1 LTKREPFGLRFVSF
15 RAIFRVVSHHASPK
29 RFAIGAIV
37 SMCVMAASG
46 ATCGGTPST
55 PASSSKGPAE
65 GAAES
70 GAPQAAARAEFH
82 LYAFARVAGTIAPC
96 GCTTEPLGGLQYAF
110 GYIENNST
118 PQSRLV
124 LEPGSFLFPEKDGPY
139 WPKDDAEWEQARDRA
154 KLLHTRFSALGPALV
169 SGIGPT
175 DVVSPDGVAPL
186 RTFEMPRVSANV
198 TVPEGAA
205 APTPHRVVELVDQ
218 GVTWKVGVTSV
229 VDPALPGAD
238 GLGTIADPAASVKSA
253 VAALQKE
260 GAQFT
265 VVMAQG
271 DRAFGTSLVGEGID
285 LVVVAMPEGAERE
298 RVGSQASKVGGT
310 YVLEPGTQLQTVTEL
325 VVSVDAKTGGVPA
338 LSAWE
343 VPPPKSAL
351 KTELARVDERIAKFK
366 ADPEADA
373 GFIANLEAE
382 RARLVAQLDGKAE
395 GPAQGVF
402 DQVKVT
408 CKLPAD
414 PAARDAL
421 TAYDKRVADQNKTRF
436 TGVKPPAPA
445 DGEAGYVGIESCS
458 DCHDEA
464 VEFWKETRHAS
475 AYETL
480 VVDNKQF
487 DLSCVGCHVTGF
499 RKPGGSEVVENA
511 GLVDVQCEVCH
522 GAGSLHA
529 EDGGDDL
536 SLIKLEVPAEL
547 CAGECHTEEHSD
559 TFEYQAYLRD
569 ILGPGHGEDK
579 RKLLGDGPTGHDLR
593 AAGLAKAGGK
603 CKKM

>member
-1 LTKREPFGLRFVSF
+1 MSHTGSSKRI
-15 RAIFRVVSHHASPK
+15 AT
-29 RFAIGAIV
+29 GAIV
-37 SMCVMAASG
+37 SMCVMAAAG
-46 ATCGGTPST
+46 ATCGGTSTKPGTSASQAEAGSSST
-55 PASSSKGPAE
+55 P
-65 GAAES
+65 
-70 GAPQAAARAEFH
+70 QATERAEFR

-110 GYIENNST
+110 GYIENNSE

-139 WPKDDAEWEQARDRA
+139 WPKDEAEWEQARDRA
-154 KLLHTRFSALGPALV
+154 KLLHTRFAALGPALV

-175 DVVSPDGVAPL
+175 DVISPQGVKPL
-186 RTFEMPRVSANV
+186 STFEMPRVAANV
-198 TVPEGAA
+198 TLPAGAT
-205 APTPHRVVELVDQ
+205 APAPHRVVELQDE
-218 GVTWKVGVTSV
+218 GITWKVGVTSV
-229 VDPALPGAD
+229 VDPSLPEAAE
-238 GLGTIADPAASVKSA
+238 LGTLADPVAAAKSA
-253 VAALQKE
+253 VESMKKD

-265 VVMAQG
+265 VVLAQG
-271 DRAFGTSLVGEGID
+271 HRAFAETLAGEGVD
-285 LVVVAMPEGAERE
+285 LVVVGIPEGPERE
-298 RVGSQASKVGGT
+298 RVGAPASKVGST

-325 VVSVDAKTGGVPA
+325 VVSVDPKTGGVPKV
-338 LSAWE
+338 SAWE

-351 KTELARVDERIAKFK
+351 TAELARVEERIAKFK

-382 RARLVAQLDGKAE
+382 RARLKAQLGGEAE

-408 CKLPAD
+408 CKLPVD
-414 PAARDAL
+414 PKAKDAL
-421 TAYDKRVADQNKTRF
+421 AAYDQRVAEQNKERF
-436 TGVKPPAPA
+436 AGVKTPEPEP
-445 DGEAGYVGIESCS
+445 GKPGYVGIEACS

-464 VEFWKETRHAS
+464 VEFWENTPHAS

-499 RKPGGSEVVENA
+499 RRPGGAEVVENT

-522 GAGSLHA
+522 GPGSLHA

-536 SLIKLEVPAEL
+536 SLIKLEAPAEL
-547 CAGECHTEEHSD
+547 CATECHTQEHSD
-559 TFEYQAYLRD
+559 TFDYEAYLRD
-569 ILGPGHGEDK
+569 IVGPGHGAKK
-579 RKLLGDGPTGHDLR
+579 RESLGDGPTGSELR

>member
-1 LTKREPFGLRFVSF
+1 M
-15 RAIFRVVSHHASPK
+15 SHTGSSK
-29 RFAIGAIV
+29 RFATGAIV
-37 SMCVMAASG
+37 SMCVMAAAG
-46 ATCGGTPST
+46 ATCGGTST
-55 PASSSKGPAE
+55 KPGTSASESADQAETSSPPQEAE
-65 GAAES
+65 
-70 GAPQAAARAEFH
+70 RAEFH

-110 GYIENNST
+110 GYIENNSE

-154 KLLHTRFSALGPALV
+154 KLLHTRFAALGAGLV
-169 SGIGPT
+169 SGLGPT
-175 DVVSPDGVAPL
+175 DVVSPDGVKPL
-186 RTFEMPRVSANV
+186 GTFEMPRVSANV
-198 TVPEGAA
+198 TLPAGAT
-205 APTPHRVVELVDQ
+205 APAPHRVVELKDQ
-218 GVTWKVGVTSV
+218 GISWKVGITSV
-229 VDPALPGAD
+229 VDPSLPDAS
-238 GLGTIADPAASVKSA
+238 GLGTIADPVAAAKSA
-253 VAALQKE
+253 VEAMKKD

-265 VVMAQG
+265 VVLAQG
-271 DRAFGTSLVGEGID
+271 HRAFGESLAADGID
-285 LVVVAMPEGAERE
+285 LVIVGIPEGPERE
-298 RVGSQASKVGGT
+298 RVGTQASKVGGT

-325 VVSVDAKTGGVPA
+325 VVSVDPKAGAVPTV
-338 LSAWE
+338 SAWE
-343 VPPPKSAL
+343 VPPPKSVL
-351 KTELARVDERIAKFK
+351 STELARVEERIAKFK

-373 GFIANLEAE
+373 SFIANLEAE
-382 RARLVAQLDGKAE
+382 RTRLQAQIEGKAE

-408 CKLPAD
+408 CKLPV
-414 PAARDAL
+414 DAVAKEAL
-421 TAYDKRVADQNKTRF
+421 AAYDKRVADQNKTRF
-436 TGVKPPAPA
+436 TGVKTPEPEE
-445 DGEAGYVGIESCS
+445 GKAGYVGVETCS

-464 VEFWKETRHAS
+464 VEFWENTPHAS

-499 RKPGGSEVVENA
+499 RRPGGAEVVENE

-522 GAGSLHA
+522 GPGSLHA

-536 SLIKLEVPAEL
+536 SLIKLEAPAEL
-547 CAGECHTEEHSD
+547 CATECHTQEHSD
-559 TFEYQAYLRD
+559 TFDYEAYLRD
-569 ILGPGHGEDK
+569 IVGPGHGPKK
-579 RKLLGDGPTGHDLR
+579 RESLGDGPTGSELR

>member
-1 LTKREPFGLRFVSF
+1 MSHPGISKRW
-15 RAIFRVVSHHASPK
+15 AT
-29 RFAIGAIV
+29 GAL
-37 SMCVMAASG
+37 STLCVMAAAG
-46 ATCGGTPST
+46 ATCGGS
-55 PASSSKGPAE
+55 PAKPGTTDEQVVGEQNPPAQSS
-65 GAAES
+65 
-70 GAPQAAARAEFH
+70 ARAEFH
-82 LYAFARVAGTIAPC
+82 LYAFGRVAGTIAPC

-110 GYIENNST
+110 GYIDSSSE
-118 PQSRLV
+118 PQNRLV

-154 KLLHTRFSALGPALV
+154 KLLQTRFAALGTSLV

-175 DVVSPDGVAPL
+175 DVVSPDGLAPL
-186 RTFEMPRVSANV
+186 STFGMPRVAANV
-198 TVPEGAA
+198 TLPADAKPVPA
-205 APTPHRVVELVDQ
+205 HRVVELKDEA
-218 GVTWKVGVTSV
+218 VTWKVGVTTV
-229 VDPALPGAD
+229 VDPKAPGAD
-238 GLGTIADPAASVKSA
+238 GLGTVADPSAAAKSA
-253 VAALQKE
+253 VAAMKKD

-271 DRAFGTSLVGEGID
+271 DRAFGESLVGEGID
-285 LVVVAMPEGAERE
+285 MVVVAVPEGAERE
-298 RVGSQASKVGGT
+298 RVGAPAVKIGST
-310 YVLEPGTQLQTVTEL
+310 YLVEPGTQLQTVTEL
-325 VVSVDAKTGGVPA
+325 VVSVDPKVGAVPTV
-338 LSAWE
+338 SAWE
-343 VPPPKSAL
+343 VVPPKTAL
-351 KTELARVDERIAKFK
+351 TRELARVDERLEKFK
-366 ADPEADA
+366 ADPDADA

-382 RARLVAQLDGKAE
+382 RARLQAQLEGKAE

-408 CKLPAD
+408 CKLPVDTEAKQ
-414 PAARDAL
+414 AL
-421 TAYDKRVADQNKTRF
+421 ASYDERVAAQNKERF

-445 DGEAGYVGIESCS
+445 KGEAGYVGIETCS

-464 VEFWKETRHAS
+464 VEFWKTSRHAS

-511 GLVDVQCEVCH
+511 GLIDVQCEVCH
-522 GAGSLHA
+522 GPGSLHA

-536 SLIKLEVPAEL
+536 SLIKLDAPAEL
-547 CAGECHTEEHSD
+547 CAGECHTQEHSD
-559 TFEYQAYLRD
+559 TFEYEAYLRD
-569 ILGPGHGEDK
+569 IVGPGHGEER
-579 RKLLGDGPTGHDLR
+579 RKALGDGPTGHELR

>member
-1 LTKREPFGLRFVSF
+1 
-15 RAIFRVVSHHASPK
+15 
-29 RFAIGAIV
+29 
-37 SMCVMAASG
+37 MAAAG
-46 ATCGGTPST
+46 ATCGGTSTKPGTSSGKSDEGGT
-55 PASSSKGPAE
+55 PAPAQGE
-65 GAAES
+65 
-70 GAPQAAARAEFH
+70 RAEFH
-82 LYAFARVAGTIAPC
+82 LYAFARIAGTIAPC

-110 GYIENNST
+110 GYIENGSE
-118 PQSRLV
+118 PSSRLV

-139 WPKDDAEWEQARDRA
+139 WPQDDAAWEQARDRA
-154 KLLHTRFSALGPALV
+154 KLLHTRFTALGPALV

-186 RTFEMPRVSANV
+186 ATFGMPRVSANV
-198 TVPEGAA
+198 TLPAEAKGDAL
-205 APTPHRVVELVDQ
+205 PPHRIVELKDN

-229 VDPALPGAD
+229 VDPALPGSD
-238 GLGTIADPAASVKSA
+238 GLGTIADPVAAAKSAASAMKDA
-253 VAALQKE
+253 
-260 GAQFT
+260 GAEFT
-265 VVMAQG
+265 VILAQG
-271 DRAFGTSLVGEGID
+271 ERAFGESLVADGID

-298 RVGSQASKVGGT
+298 RVGSPAAKIGST

-325 VVSVDAKTGGVPA
+325 VVSVDPKGGAVPKV
-338 LSAWE
+338 SAWE
-343 VPPPKSAL
+343 VLPPKSAL
-351 KTELARVDERIAKFK
+351 KTELARVDERLAKFK
-366 ADPEADA
+366 ADADADA
-373 GFIANLEAE
+373 GFIANLESE
-382 RARLVAQLDGKAE
+382 RARLQAQLDGKAE

-414 PAARDAL
+414 APAREAL
-421 TAYDKRVADQNKTRF
+421 AAYDKRVADQNKERF
-436 TGVKPPAPA
+436 TGVTPPAPA
-445 DGEAGYVGIESCS
+445 EGEAGYVGIESCS

-464 VEFWKETRHAS
+464 VEFWESTRHAS

-487 DLSCVGCHVTGF
+487 DLSCVGCHVTGY

-522 GAGSLHA
+522 GPGSLHA

-547 CAGECHTEEHSD
+547 CAGECHTAEHSD
-559 TFEYQAYLRD
+559 TFEYEAYLRD
-569 ILGPGHGEDK
+569 ILGPGHGQAK
-579 RKLLGDGPTGHDLR
+579 RELLGEGPTGHDLR
-593 AAGLAKAGGK
+593 QAGLAKAGGK